1 MRLNLT
7 PELENLVMSKVASG
21 RYVSAGEVLREALR
35 LLDERDTLSAR
46 RDEVRDRIRLSL
58 EALDRGDGS
67 DGEEFFD
74 ALTSDLRH
82 PSAG

>member
-74 ALTSDLRH
+74 TLTSDLRH